1 MVTARRSDLLLVL
14 ILLVMLVVTLLV
26 VDLWTSAYIQRVV
39 IGLGISII
47 LVVSLNLLN
56 GFTGVFSLG
65 QIGFMAIGA
74 YTASILTLPLSL
86 KQVNLPD
93 LPPWLAGVETSF
105 LGATLIG
112 ALLATLV
119 AFLVGLS
126 LMRLTGPYV
135 AVATM
140 GFLVI
145 VQVILVNWDQMTRG
159 ARTFSGVPPY
169 TTLWWVWGWAVLTT
183 YVIWRL
189 VRSAYGR
196 RMMAVRDNEVA
207 AQALGVSVMRSRLLA
222 FCVSAFFAAIAGSLW
237 AHFITSFSPKAFYFA
252 ETFSIITMLVIGGMG
267 SVSGSIVG
275 AVFVTV
281 LSEILRNAER
291 GINLGFLVIPPVYG
305 ASQIIMSVIFVLVII
320 FRPKGLLGGRE
331 LDFGRLLPGRNRRAA
346 ADSRAAEG
354 RRSSGVISTACR
366 AYIPCLS

>member
-1 MVTARRSDLLLVL
+1 MVTARRSNLLAVLLSLLILVAVLLV
-14 ILLVMLVVTLLV
+14 I
-26 VDLWTSAYIQRVV
+26 DLAASAYIQRVV
-39 IGLGISII
+39 MGLGISII

-65 QIGFMAIGA
+65 QVGFMAIGA
-74 YTASILTLPLSL
+74 YAAAILTLPISL
-86 KQVNLPD
+86 KSVNLPE
-93 LPPWLAGVETSF
+93 LPAWLGEVQAPF
-105 LGATLIG
+105 
-112 ALLATLV
+112 LLATLAGAILATV
-119 AFLVGLS
+119 IAFLVGLS

-135 AVATM
+135 AVATL

-145 VQVILVNWDQMTRG
+145 VQVILVNWDRMTRG

-183 YVIWRL
+183 YVVWRL

-207 AQALGVSVMRSRLLA
+207 AQALGVSVMRARLLA

-237 AHFITSFSPKAFYFA
+237 AHFFTSFSPKAFYFA

-267 SVSGSIVG
+267 SISGSIVG
-275 AVFVTV
+275 VVFVTL

-291 GINLGFLVIPPVYG
+291 GINLGFLTIPPVYG

-331 LDFGRLLPGRNRRAA
+331 LDLGRLLPGRNRRAA
-346 ADSRAAEG
+346 AESRAVGGDE
-354 RRSSGVISTACR
+354 RPS
-366 AYIPCLS
+366 